1 MRRLGLSRRG
11 GLAVP
16 ALAFACCAGMTAS
29 AAEYVFR
36 TGEPNGDVAVGA
48 RFPSRDRNEIE
59 AADDFVLDE
68 ETAIRSA
75 TFTGLF
81 GYRGSLSAVQRV
93 DVKIFR
99 VFPLDSQEPP
109 PGFVPTRVNSP
120 GDSAFE
126 SRATAEAGLTFTV
139 KLLQQ
144 FFWGMR
150 TALDDIRPIP
160 HQTTGGELPVLGE
173 QVRFE
178 VVFTPPLVL
187 PAGHYF
193 FTPKVKMSNGN
204 FFWLSTPRPSEP
216 PATPIDPDF
225 EAWIRNPHIAPSWL
239 RIGSDIIDHQP
250 DPAVNMAFSLAGD
263 TCSDADA
270 DSDGV
275 RDCEDNCP
283 TTPNADQADG
293 DRDGVGDACD
303 NCPAVC
309 NPGQDACDSEETL
322 LACRAPQC
330 GACGLGTASGASM
343 TVMGLVAMRRRLR
356 RT

>member
-1 MRRLGLSRRG
+1 MRLRGPCRGFGLTWFGVAVLCAVG
-11 GLAVP
+11 GP
-16 ALAFACCAGMTAS
+16 ATAG
-29 AAEYVFR
+29 EYAFR

-59 AADDFVLDE
+59 AADDFVLEE

-81 GYRGSLSAVQRV
+81 GYRASMSAVQRV
-93 DVKIFR
+93 DVRIFR
-99 VFPLDSQEPP
+99 VFPLDSMTPP

-120 GDSAFE
+120 GDTAFV
-126 SRATAEAGLTFTV
+126 SRTTAEDGLTFTV

-144 FFWGMR
+144 FFWGRR
-150 TALDDIRPIP
+150 TALDDIRPVP
-160 HQTTGGELPVLGE
+160 HQRTGGELPVLGE
-173 QVRFE
+173 NVRFE

-204 FFWLSTPRPSEP
+204 FFWLSTPRPGGA
-216 PATPIDPDF
+216 PATPIEPDF
-225 EAWIRNPHIAPSWL
+225 EAWIRNPHIEPSWL
-239 RIGSDIIDHQP
+239 RIGSDIIDHTP
-250 DPAVNMAFSLAGD
+250 DPAVNMAFSLAGV

-283 TTPNADQADG
+283 ATPNADQADG

-303 NCPAVC
+303 NCPAQC
-309 NPGQDACDSEETL
+309 NPAQGACDSEETL

-330 GACGLGTASGASM
+330 GACGLGTASSSPVTLLA
-343 TVMGLVAMRRRLR
+343 LFAMRRQLR
-356 RT
+356 RS

>member
-1 MRRLGLSRRG
+1 LAWFGVVVLCADG
-11 GLAVP
+11 GP
-16 ALAFACCAGMTAS
+16 ARAG
-29 AAEYVFR
+29 EYAFR
-36 TGEPNGDVAVGA
+36 TGEPDGDVAVGA
-48 RFPSRDRNEIE
+48 RFPSRDRIEIE
-59 AADDFVLDE
+59 AADDFILNE

-93 DVKIFR
+93 DVRIFR
-99 VFPLDSQEPP
+99 VFPLDSAEPP

-120 GDSAFE
+120 GDRQLV
-126 SRATAEAGLTFTV
+126 SRSTADQNITYTV

-144 FFWGMR
+144 FFWGRR

-160 HQTTGGELPVLGE
+160 HQRTGGELPVLGE
-173 QVRFE
+173 NVRFE

-216 PATPIDPDF
+216 PGMVIDPDF
-225 EAWIRNPHIAPSWL
+225 EAWIRNPHIEPSWL
-239 RIGSDIIDHQP
+239 RIGSDIIGHQL
-250 DPAVNMAFSLAGD
+250 DPAVNLAFSLAGV
-263 TCSDADA
+263 TCSDSDG

-303 NCPAVC
+303 NCPALC
-309 NPGQDACDSEETL
+309 NPAQGACDSEETL

-330 GACGLGTASGASM
+330 GACGLGTASSAPLTLLALFAVRYS
-343 TVMGLVAMRRRLR
+343 R
-356 RT
+356 RTRSK

>member
-1 MRRLGLSRRG
+1 LALLFCAIVCSAGL
-11 GLAVP
+11 P
-16 ALAFACCAGMTAS
+16 ATAGDF
-29 AAEYVFR
+29 VFR
-36 TGEPNGDVAVGA
+36 TGEPNGDAAVGA
-48 RFPSRDRNEIE
+48 RFPSHDRNEIE
-59 AADDFVLDE
+59 AADDFVLDQ

-99 VFPLDSQEPP
+99 VFPLDSAEPP
-109 PGFVPTRVNSP
+109 PGFVPTRTNSP
-120 GDSAFE
+120 ADTAFA
-126 SRATAEAGLTFTV
+126 SRTTADAGLTFTV

-150 TALDDIRPIP
+150 TALDEIRPSP

-173 QVRFE
+173 KVRFE

-204 FFWLSTPRPSEP
+204 FFWLSTPRPTEP
-216 PATPIDPDF
+216 PGMVIDPDF

-239 RIGSDIIDHQP
+239 RIGSDIIDHGP
-250 DPAVNMAFSLAGD
+250 DPTYNMAFSLAGD
-263 TCSDADA
+263 TCSDADT

-293 DRDGVGDACD
+293 DSDGVGDACD
-303 NCPAVC
+303 NCPAAC
-309 NPGQDACDSEETL
+309 NPGQEPCDSQATL

-343 TVMGLVAMRRRLR
+343 TLMGLLAMRVRRR
-356 RT
+356 FRGN